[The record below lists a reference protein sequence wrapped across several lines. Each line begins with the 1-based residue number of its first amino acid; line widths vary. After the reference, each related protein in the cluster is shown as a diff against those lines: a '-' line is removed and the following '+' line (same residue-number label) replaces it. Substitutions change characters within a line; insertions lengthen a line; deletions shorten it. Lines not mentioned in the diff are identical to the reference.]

1 MLASCRLEE
10 RRADRLMDRLKG
22 RSWSRLFCWAATVV
36 LLLSVGIDVQA
47 ASLWQDG
54 QDSIFSDTKAR
65 NVGDLVTII
74 IVERTQAS
82 QSTEI
87 STGKDA
93 STEFGPGLGILD
105 FIPLAKA
112 GGRDGRTVGGR
123 NQQGGSLS
131 ARMTSRVVE
140 VLPNGNLVIEGQ
152 QSLIVNRETQ
162 EIIVRG
168 VVRPQ
173 DIAPDNTV
181 LSTYIADATIS
192 YQGSGI
198 LGAQDKPGILTQIF
212 NWIF

>member
-1 MLASCRLEE
+1 VILVLSLA
-10 RRADRLMDRLKG
+10 
-22 RSWSRLFCWAATVV
+22 
-36 LLLSVGIDVQA
+36 VGAHA

-65 NVGDLVTII
+65 KIGDLVTII

-87 STGKDA
+87 TTGKDA

-105 FIPLAKA
+105 FIPLAKV
-112 GGRDGRTVGGR
+112 GGSSGRTVGGK

-131 ARMTSRVVE
+131 ARMTSRVVD
-140 VLPNGNLVIEGQ
+140 VLPNGNLVIEGT
-152 QSLIVNRETQ
+152 QSLIVNNETQ
-162 EIIVRG
+162 EITVRG
-168 VVRPQ
+168 VIRPQ
-173 DIAPDNTV
+173 DIAPDNTI

-198 LGAQDKPGILTQIF
+198 LGGKDEPGILTRIL